1 MPSMDNVL
9 LNAITA
15 CKAQYG
21 DDRWLAMDPGEQT
34 AAIYREMRRLD
45 LEKAIAL
52 GLPIATDVDPA
63 PAGPSPS
70 SSHVGQTVSVEQVK
84 SHSPRC
90 SATIKTR
97 ASDHCSWR
105 ATVWRNGLPYCGFHD
120 PERRNHPRRDRGK
133 HEPEV
138 SRRIGRLQLE
148 LVR

>member
-1 MPSMDNVL
+1 MDNVL

-15 CKAQYG
+15 CRAQYG

-52 GLPIATDVDPA
+52 GLPIATEVVRA
-63 PAGPSPS
+63 PGVPSPADP
-70 SSHVGQTVSVEQVK
+70 HVEQTASVEQGK
-84 SHSPRC
+84 SSSPRC

-97 ASDHCSWR
+97 ATDHCSWR
-105 ATVWRNGLPYCGFHD
+105 ATVWRNGQPYCGFHD
-120 PERRNHPRRDRGK
+120 PERRNHPRRDQGN